1 MERKNWEK
9 DIAHASSFGAKEDVI
24 HVHNGKEG
32 YDLRDASGVGKKQFQ
47 EK

>member
-9 DIAHASSFGAKEDVI
+9 DIARANSFGAKEDGI
-24 HVHNGKEG
+24 HVSNEKEG
-32 YDLRDASGVGKKQFQ
+32 YDLRDASEIGKKQFQ